1 MYAFITPKL
10 ADTLFDK
17 NFIEEKRNSDAI
29 DIGNNALV
37 SARIAAYEDKKQQ
50 SLSAVEN
57 EIKEILMQQEA
68 LKLAKKDVDDLL
80 NNKELLSKNFA
91 NKSKENTF
99 EISQMS
105 VLEHTDSK
113 VFHPEIVRTIL
124 SFPKN
129 KTKQLPLYKSVE
141 IVDNNNPNNNGYYL
155 IQLENI
161 ISKNDGKNNIVINNQ
176 TEPTYM
182 HLFNLIDENYTGSY
196 FQQWIIALRNKYNV
210 KINEKALEDN
220 K

>member
-1 MYAFITPKL
+1 M
-10 ADTLFDK
+10 
-17 NFIEEKRNSDAI
+17 
-29 DIGNNALV
+29 
-37 SARIAAYEDKKQQ
+37 
-50 SLSAVEN
+50 
-57 EIKEILMQQEA
+57 
-68 LKLAKKDVDDLL
+68 
-80 NNKELLSKNFA
+80 
-91 NKSKENTF
+91 
-99 EISQMS
+99 
-105 VLEHTDSK
+105 
-113 VFHPEIVRTIL
+113 
-124 SFPKN
+124 
-129 KTKQLPLYKSVE
+129 
-141 IVDNNNPNNNGYYL
+141 